1 MSLMICPLGELA
13 FFDFYIIPLARNL
26 KDCGVFGVSSDEC
39 LASAVANRE
48 EWRVKGKGITERLLS
63 QRDDIIKSRVSKTER
78 RKSLI

>member
-1 MSLMICPLGELA
+1 MVSSSGELA
-13 FFDFYIIPLARNL
+13 FFDLYIIPLARNL

-63 QRDDIIKSRVSKTER
+63 QRDNIIQSRVAKTER

>member
-1 MSLMICPLGELA
+1 MVCSSGELA
-13 FFDFYIIPLARNL
+13 FFDLYIIPLARNL

-63 QRDDIIKSRVSKTER
+63 QRDNIIQSRVAKTER